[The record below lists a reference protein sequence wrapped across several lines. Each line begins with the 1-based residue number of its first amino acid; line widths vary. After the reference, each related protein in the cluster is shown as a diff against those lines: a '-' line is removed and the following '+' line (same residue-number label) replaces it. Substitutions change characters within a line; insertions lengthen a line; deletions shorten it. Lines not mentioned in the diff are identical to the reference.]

1 MCIFLSTDDIA
12 IAAAINEV
20 EKELKK
26 DEKSIFNPTTVMM
39 LVVAGGI
46 ITSKIAELFYRR
58 G

>member
-1 MCIFLSTDDIA
+1 MSTDDIA